1 MGNYTVSPSSDGVR
15 PAMKQ
20 MYNGRNVATRPIPLI
35 VDSSEI
41 RAINAA
47 AADQEPKA
55 YAVNMPSGPRPVGAD
70 QVFGTR
76 VAGAPG
82 NAVTD
87 RAAVF
92 NPLTGTANFE

>member
-15 PAMKQ
+15 PRMNQ
-20 MYNGRNVATRPIPLI
+20 FYNGRNTATRPIPLI

-55 YAVNMPSGPRPVGAD
+55 YAVNMPSGPRPVGAE
-70 QVFGTR
+70 QVFGTP

-82 NAVTD
+82 NAVSQ
-87 RAAVF
+87 RAGVF
-92 NPLTGTANFE
+92 NPWTGTENFE